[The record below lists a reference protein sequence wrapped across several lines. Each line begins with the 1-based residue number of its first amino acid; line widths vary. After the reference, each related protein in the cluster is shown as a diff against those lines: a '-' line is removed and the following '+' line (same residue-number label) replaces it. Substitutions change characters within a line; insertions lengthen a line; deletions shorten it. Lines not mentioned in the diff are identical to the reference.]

1 MRQQMAAEAD
11 VVLSSK
17 RTDVD
22 RMDEIN
28 RKYSGYHLLV
38 DRLIDLC
45 GGDADEAR
53 RLIHAA

>member
-1 MRQQMAAEAD
+1 MAAEAD